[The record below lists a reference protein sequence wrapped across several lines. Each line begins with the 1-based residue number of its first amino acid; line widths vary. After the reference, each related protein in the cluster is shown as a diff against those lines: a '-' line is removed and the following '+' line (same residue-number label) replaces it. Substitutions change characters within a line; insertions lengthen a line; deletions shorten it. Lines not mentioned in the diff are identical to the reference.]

1 MRDAIVRAPIR
12 KASALAQG
20 SALAALVALAP
31 PPAVAAPPPATTAPP
46 PATTAPPPAA
56 AAPPPATTATPPP
69 RARTDGAPR
78 DLAVV
83 GLLVDLEKMVE
94 VQQSLGW
101 TIDRY
106 ELDEIMSPALMSV
119 CSATPETRV
128 AALAALDRRIREL
141 GGPVE
146 EAFRRRGGDLD
157 EVADLLFATRVRA
170 LLHEAMRRAGH
181 GDDTRLT
188 SDARGTRAPRET
200 STECPF
206 WLRPSPAFRGRET
219 DAYRTTLNL
228 EGGGLGAL
236 EAAQGRVLLGAG
248 GSARLLLGRGI
259 NERWTFLAGGEFG
272 GTAQFEQTETKTR
285 FPIRFTAALPM
296 VLRYHARTW
305 HYEGELASIAYFT
318 QDDLRVSPG
327 LRVGTLIGVSAL
339 RVRGIMPWA
348 GVGVAVEHV
357 LETHQRPAQWNIKA
371 GARVG
376 FDLGF

>member
-1 MRDAIVRAPIR
+1 MRGAIVRASR
-12 KASALAQG
+12 GKASALARG
-20 SALAALVALAP
+20 AALAALAAILMP
-31 PPAVAAPPPATTAPP
+31 IAAPSS
-46 PATTAPPPAA
+46 A
-56 AAPPPATTATPPP
+56 AAPPSRAP
-69 RARTDGAPR
+69 REGAAPR

-83 GLLVDLEKMVE
+83 GLLVDLEKMIE
-94 VQQSLGW
+94 VQQSFGW

-119 CSATPETRV
+119 CSATPETRI
-128 AALAALDRRIREL
+128 AALAALDRRILDL

-146 EAFRRRGGDLD
+146 EAFQRRGGDLD

-170 LLHEAMRRAGH
+170 LLEEAMRRAGH
-181 GDDTRLT
+181 DR
-188 SDARGTRAPRET
+188 DARDPPATP
-200 STECPF
+200 TECPF

-236 EAAQGRVLLGAG
+236 EATPGRVLLGAG
-248 GSARLLLGRGI
+248 GSARLLLGRGL

-272 GTAQFEQTETKTR
+272 GTAQLEQTETKTR
-285 FPIRFTAALPM
+285 FPLSFTAALPM

-305 HYEGELASIAYFT
+305 HYEGELASLAYFT

-327 LRVGTLIGVSAL
+327 LRLGALVGVSTL

-348 GVGVAVEHV
+348 GLGVAVEHV
-357 LETHQRPAQWNIKA
+357 LETHRRPAQWNLKT

-376 FDLGF
+376 FDWGF

>member
-1 MRDAIVRAPIR
+1 MRASRG
-12 KASALAQG
+12 KASALARG
-20 SALAALVALAP
+20 AAVAALAAMLTPITAAT
-31 PPAVAAPPPATTAPP
+31 AAPSS
-46 PATTAPPPAA
+46 A
-56 AAPPPATTATPPP
+56 AAPPSRAP
-69 RARTDGAPR
+69 REGAAPR

-83 GLLVDLEKMVE
+83 GLLVDLEKMIE

-119 CSATPETRV
+119 CSATPETRI
-128 AALAALDRRIREL
+128 AALAALDRRILEL

-146 EAFRRRGGDLD
+146 EAFQRRGGDLD

-170 LLHEAMRRAGH
+170 LLEEAMRRAGH
-181 GDDTRLT
+181 GR
-188 SDARGTRAPRET
+188 DARDARDPPATRET

-236 EAAQGRVLLGAG
+236 EATPGRVLLGAG
-248 GSARLLLGRGI
+248 GSARLLLGRGL

-272 GTAQFEQTETKTR
+272 GTAQLDQTETKTR
-285 FPIRFTAALPM
+285 FPLSFTAALPM

-305 HYEGELASIAYFT
+305 HYEGELASLAYFT

-327 LRVGTLIGVSAL
+327 LRIGALVGVSTL

-348 GVGVAVEHV
+348 GLGVAVEHV
-357 LETHQRPAQWNIKA
+357 LETHRRPAQWNLKT

-376 FDLGF
+376 FDWGF

>member
-1 MRDAIVRAPIR
+1 MGNGCALMRGA
-12 KASALAQG
+12 
-20 SALAALVALAP
+20 ALAAVVAMT
-31 PPAVAAPPPATTAPP
+31 AAPSAQ
-46 PATTAPPPAA
+46 
-56 AAPPPATTATPPP
+56 AAP
-69 RARTDGAPR
+69 RALPEGEPPR

-83 GLLVDLEKMVE
+83 GLLVDLEKMIE

-128 AALAALDRRIREL
+128 AALAALDRRILEL

-170 LLHEAMRRAGH
+170 LLDEAMGRAGH
-181 GDDTRLT
+181 GRETRET
-188 SDARGTRAPRET
+188 RET
-200 STECPF
+200 SNQCPF

-248 GSARLLLGRGI
+248 GSARLLLGRGLD
-259 NERWTFLAGGEFG
+259 ERWTFLAGGEFG

-285 FPIRFTAALPM
+285 FPISFTAALPM

-305 HYEGELASIAYFT
+305 HYEGELASLAYFT

-327 LRVGTLIGVSAL
+327 LRLGALVGVSAL

-348 GVGVAVEHV
+348 GLGIAVEHV
-357 LETHQRPAQWNIKA
+357 LETHRRPAQWNLKT

-376 FDLGF
+376 FDWDF

>member
-1 MRDAIVRAPIR
+1 MGYGC
-12 KASALAQG
+12 ALARG
-20 SALAALVALAP
+20 AALAALVAMTAAP
-31 PPAVAAPPPATTAPP
+31 SAQAAPPGTPAEGAP
-46 PATTAPPPAA
+46 
-56 AAPPPATTATPPP
+56 
-69 RARTDGAPR
+69 PR

-128 AALAALDRRIREL
+128 AALAALDRQIHER

-170 LLHEAMRRAGH
+170 LLDEAMRRAGH
-181 GDDTRLT
+181 GRDTRE
-188 SDARGTRAPRET
+188 ARET
-200 STECPF
+200 CATCETSSQCPF

-248 GSARLLLGRGI
+248 GSARLLLGRGLD
-259 NERWTFLAGGEFG
+259 ERWTFLAGGEFG
-272 GTAQFEQTETKTR
+272 GTAQFEQTATKTR
-285 FPIRFTAALPM
+285 FPISFTAALPM

-305 HYEGELASIAYFT
+305 HYEGELASLAYFT

-327 LRVGTLIGVSAL
+327 MRLGALVGVSAL

-348 GVGVAVEHV
+348 GLGIAVEHV
-357 LETHQRPAQWNIKA
+357 LGTHRRPAQWNLKT

-376 FDLGF
+376 FDWDF